1 MCNPQAVW
9 VTWGYIRLAPGL
21 LFLTRGPVV
30 AWLPL
35 SCHGHMH
42 TIEDDLI
49 FWKASLTTSL
59 LFVSEKLKSG
69 TLLVV
74 GYHLYMHTSILTWHL
89 DMTGTIL
96 SAICYHDSSCIHNN
110 RCCLWHTR
118 VISTHQYRMAFDV
131 GAGVFHF
138 SEWLI
143 KFFLSLDGR
152 LSLLITTKS

>member
-9 VTWGYIRLAPGL
+9 VTWGYIRLALALPS
-21 LFLTRGPVV
+21 LTRGPVV

-59 LFVSEKLKSG
+59 LFVSEKLKWYG
-69 TLLVV
+69 TFLVV
-74 GYHLYMHTSILTWHL
+74 GYHLYMHTSILTSHS

-96 SAICYHDSSCIHNN
+96 SATTIVLVFTIIDVVSGVHESF
-110 RCCLWHTR
+110 RP
-118 VISTHQYRMAFDV
+118 IST
-131 GAGVFHF
+131 
-138 SEWLI
+138 EWPLMWGQGYSI
-143 KFFLSLDGR
+143 LVNKFFFEFWMEGCHCS
-152 LSLLITTKS
+152 